1 MMLFHILVVLFNV
14 LNALNNGVGV
24 TPALGFNTWN
34 KFACRLTED
43 VIKDTAQQIV
53 SLKLKDVGY
62 VYVNV
67 CSFVFFF
74 HMFLQS
80 WMIVGKCLEIQ
91 TRLLLPGPIFQAGFL
106 HFQNMCMIWD

>member
-1 MMLFHILVVLFNV
+1 MMLFHILVFLFGV
-14 LNALNNGVGV
+14 LNALSNGVGV

-34 KFACRLTED
+34 KFACNLNSED
-43 VIKDTAQQIV
+43 VIRAAAQQIV
-53 SLKLKDVGY
+53 NLKLKDVGY

-80 WMIVGKCLEIQ
+80 WMIVGRCLEIQ
-91 TRLLLPGPIFQAGFL
+91 TMLLLPGLIFRAEFL
-106 HFQNMCMIWD
+106 HFRNIYMI